1 MNAESI
7 ATMARQGQ
15 NPPAWRVFRARSGFF
30 RNQILLGVFILA
42 LGVVGAVY
50 LLANP
55 LTAFVPG
62 FGSGS
67 QPLDPGPFMVARTV
81 DFVVILLFVVAG
93 IVAAVNAVRNLTRAH
108 EQVLVLMPEGFVLS
122 TKSSVA
128 YLFAAMREL
137 SASSYRGTIT
147 FTITDAATRQRQR
160 VRLDGRFGN
169 ARQIAAL
176 VLAQRTD
183 YRAALARARPP
194 EYGQR

>member
-1 MNAESI
+1 MPDPGSF
-7 ATMARQGQ
+7 ATR
-15 NPPAWRVFRARSGFF
+15 FF
-30 RNQILLGVFILA
+30 WCLILA

-50 LLANP
+50 LLAHP

-93 IVAAVNAVRNLTRAH
+93 IVAAVNAVRNRTRAH
-108 EQVLVLMPEGFVLS
+108 EQVLVLMPGGFVLS

-147 FTITDAATRQRQR
+147 FTITDAATRQRER

-176 VLAQRTD
+176 VWPSGPTIVPPWP
-183 YRAALARARPP
+183 ARAHRSTAR
-194 EYGQR
+194 GRR